1 MKRGISFEIPNKY
14 GNFLG
19 KILKPIEMSKLN
31 WHVENVESYLVVKDQ
46 LADEL
51 FPQQLNG
58 MAGMGLRDY
67 LENNT
72 YYLIFA
78 DVKPHQKNRSRSYYR
93 HHRNRVIQRKIKI
106 AKQLEWQSRF
116 TGYFAKGKVHCS
128 CWMCTQKTNR
138 NGYPHSQIMQLE
150 RLESLL
156 CDYFNE
162 GEF

>member
-78 DVKPHQKNRSRSYYR
+78 DLKAFPS
-93 HHRNRVIQRKIKI
+93 
-106 AKQLEWQSRF
+106 
-116 TGYFAKGKVHCS
+116 G
-128 CWMCTQKTNR
+128 
-138 NGYPHSQIMQLE
+138 
-150 RLESLL
+150 ESLRNVET
-156 CDYFNE
+156 YE
-162 GEF
+162 EFVNSKCQLVLLIVDSAYVTIYCKEKEDIESLYQNAKSLGFENIQYITDDHDTRTRLSVW